1 MRNTGYTKIGDLFM
15 INVIASITV
24 KPSHLKEFIEIFKAN
39 IPNVLAEDGC
49 IEYAATVDFKTGLP
63 IQVMDENV
71 VTIIEKWESYE
82 HLQAHFVV
90 PHMVEYKAKVEDM
103 VEGLS
108 LKVLESV

>member
-1 MRNTGYTKIGDLFM
+1 M

-24 KPSHLKEFIEIFKAN
+24 KPEHLEEFIGIFKAN
-39 IPNVLAEDGC
+39 ISNVLEEDGC
-49 IEYAATVDFKTGLP
+49 IEYAATVDFKTDTP
-63 IQVMDENV
+63 IQAIDANV
-71 VTIIEKWESYE
+71 VTIIEKWESYS

-108 LKVLESV
+108 LKILESV